1 MTSDIRLR
9 YLYESAR
16 LGTMRAASDKLDV
29 ATSSVSRQIAELENE
44 LGLALIEKSR
54 RRIKLTDAGEAAC
67 MYYKEKLSHEE
78 AFLSKIEELKSI
90 RTGKILFAV
99 SEAFVTRQFSDMLQ
113 DYMQKYTGVT
123 VKVVVANTNEV
134 VELVREDEVHLGL
147 IFDTPNDPKIRSRL
161 TLPQPLKVVVNK
173 SHAFSRRK
181 SIKLEELLGERIGLP
196 VDTYRM
202 RQTIQVAEQEEGV
215 FLESSM
221 LTNSLAL
228 IADFVKSG
236 KGISIMPEMAV
247 QTELLSGQLVCV
259 PVKNK
264 TLNLCKFSLITR
276 VGRQLPIGAH
286 RFLLAIEAFLKSG
299 VGALQDGQN

>member
-16 LGTMRAASDKLDV
+16 LGTMRAASEKLDV
-29 ATSSVSRQIAELENE
+29 ATSSVSRQIAELESE
-44 LGLALIEKSR
+44 LGIALFEKSR

-78 AFLSKIEELKSI
+78 AFLSTIEELKSI

-99 SEAFVTRQFSDMLQ
+99 SEAFITREFSEMLH

-147 IFDTPNDPKIRSRL
+147 IFDTPSDPKIRSRL
-161 TLPQPLKVVVNK
+161 TLPQPLKVIVNK
-173 SHAFSRRK
+173 SHAFSQKK
-181 SIKLEELLGERIGLP
+181 SIKLEELLGESIGLP

-202 RQTIQVAEQEEGV
+202 RQTIQIAEQEEGV

-228 IADFVKSG
+228 ITDFVKSG

-247 QTELLSGQLVCV
+247 RKELLSGQLVAL
-259 PVKNK
+259 PVKNL
-264 TLNLCKFSLITR
+264 TLSSTRFSLITR
-276 VGRQLPIGAH
+276 IGRQLPIGAH
-286 RFLLAIEAFLKSG
+286 RFSLVIEAFLKSG
-299 VGALQDGQN
+299 VDSLKESQS

>member
-29 ATSSVSRQIAELENE
+29 ATSSVSRQISELESE
-44 LGLALIEKSR
+44 LGIALIEKSR
-54 RRIKLTDAGEAAC
+54 RRIKLTDAGEASC

-78 AFLSKIEELKSI
+78 AFLSTIEELKSV

-99 SEAFVTRQFSDMLQ
+99 SEAFVTQQFSDMLN
-113 DYMQKYTGVT
+113 DYMQKYSGVT

-147 IFDTPNDPKIRSRL
+147 IFDTPSDPKIRSRL
-161 TLPQPLKVVVNK
+161 TLPQPLKVIVNK
-173 SHAFSRRK
+173 NHAFSGKK
-181 SIKLEELLGERIGLP
+181 SINLAELPGERIGLP

-202 RQTIQVAEQEEGV
+202 RQTIQIAEQEEGV

-221 LTNSLAL
+221 LTNSQAL
-228 IADFVKSG
+228 ITDFVKSG
-236 KGISIMPEMAV
+236 RGISIMPEMAV
-247 QTELLSGQLVCV
+247 QTELLSGQLIAL
-259 PVKNK
+259 PINNK
-264 TLNLCKFSLITR
+264 TLSSTRFSLITR
-276 VGRQLPIGAH
+276 IGRQLPIGAH
-286 RFLLAIEAFLKSG
+286 RFSLVIEAFLKSS
-299 VGALQDGQN
+299 VEALEQAHT